1 LSRLTALRRQIDRL
15 DSQILQ
21 LLNRRAGVAVQVGRL
36 KRRDG
41 RPVYDG
47 EREAAILRRVARL
60 NRGPLPSASV
70 TRIFRGILQVSRR
83 LEAGG
88 R

>member
-1 LSRLTALRRQIDRL
+1 MSSLTALRRQIDRL
-15 DSQILQ
+15 DRQILQ

-47 EREAAILRRVARL
+47 GREAEILRRVARL

-70 TRIFRGILQVSRR
+70 ARIFRGILQGSRR